1 MTGDSVLFERADG
14 VAVLTLNRPSAK
26 NAIDIPTTDA
36 LVAALRGLRA
46 ADDIRAVVLAG
57 AGGDF
62 CAGGD
67 VKGMADGASRTVE
80 QRRAGMARYAELAR
94 ALASLDKP
102 LIAAVDG
109 VAFGAGL
116 SMALYADIVL
126 VSTRARL
133 AMVFHRIGLVPDVG
147 AWYQLPRV
155 VGLQRAKEL
164 IYSAR
169 EFGADEAVRMNIA
182 LEALAP
188 EALMPRAMELARSL
202 AGASPTAFSL
212 SSARWPRPC
221 RAIWRRCWT
230 WKRHRRRLPCPVRT
244 SAKRSAASLPR
255 SRRSSAGRT
264 RIESMIDYEKTKAWR
279 SDPVRHTYT
288 ERDTILYAL
297 GVGFAADPLVLEEL
311 RFVYEKELQA
321 VPTMAAVLASP
332 GFWMRDRKEL
342 GIDYLKLVHG
352 EQGVTIHSPLPA
364 AGTLIGQSRVTRIVD
379 KGEGKG
385 ATMHVEKTLTDE
397 ASGRPVATAEMV
409 LFLRGDGGFS
419 KNGGG
424 DEPVPAAPAT
434 PDAAPEVTIEMPTRA
449 DAAVLYRL
457 SGDINPLHIDPA
469 VAAKAGFPRPI
480 LHGLATYGNA
490 CRGILAKFCGH
501 DASRMKSIRAR
512 LTSPVYPG
520 ETLVLDC
527 WRLGSEEIAF
537 RASVKER
544 GVQVLA
550 NGRAVLGAR

>member
-1 MTGDSVLFERADG
+1 
-14 VAVLTLNRPSAK
+14 
-26 NAIDIPTTDA
+26 
-36 LVAALRGLRA
+36 
-46 ADDIRAVVLAG
+46 
-57 AGGDF
+57 
-62 CAGGD
+62 
-67 VKGMADGASRTVE
+67 
-80 QRRAGMARYAELAR
+80 
-94 ALASLDKP
+94 
-102 LIAAVDG
+102 
-109 VAFGAGL
+109 
-116 SMALYADIVL
+116 
-126 VSTRARL
+126 
-133 AMVFHRIGLVPDVG
+133 
-147 AWYQLPRV
+147 
-155 VGLQRAKEL
+155 
-164 IYSAR
+164 
-169 EFGADEAVRMNIA
+169 
-182 LEALAP
+182 
-188 EALMPRAMELARSL
+188 
-202 AGASPTAFSL
+202 
-212 SSARWPRPC
+212 
-221 RAIWRRCWT
+221 
-230 WKRHRRRLPCPVRT
+230 
-244 SAKRSAASLPR
+244 
-255 SRRSSAGRT
+255 
-264 RIESMIDYEKTKAWR
+264 MIDYEKTKAWR

-342 GIDYLKLVHG
+342 GIDNLKRVHG

-409 LFLRGDGGFS
+409 AFLRGDGGFS